1 MFRFCSYAKLYKVIN
16 SGAAAGDGLSSGYHV
31 GSWPAVSSGDL
42 TGDPYL
48 PTLFPPSPKIQVP
61 SWPADLRL
69 AAVQPASFQIAN
81 LPAALA
87 NIGSSF
93 PAPPLPSFGGPDD
106 FGEATVEG
114 FGDVDYDGDDA
125 VPAASPA
132 AASPS
137 GSGLKSIKISDIA
150 LASGSPA
157 SAAGLPT
164 FGGPDAFGEA
174 VVSGFSDVDY
184 DLGDVQ
190 GRVPATSLPKGLQV
204 ANLPLGG
211 LSLQQIAAA
220 SGSSAASNDIYKKF
234 AAAAALKNAGDLT
247 GIPSGVAAQAL
258 PGNLPAA
265 LGAAAL
271 NRPQLTN
278 TLSDQTPGQLKL
290 GAGQLPPG
298 ALSQIRQNAA
308 LAAARP
314 QRRPPLPPAAPLNPV
329 DALLGP
335 IVAQKLGL
343 VGTIVSTKQGLANA
357 IVAQKLGLAGA
368 VVSTK
373 LGLAGAVVSA
383 KQAVVDTIVSQKL
396 GLLRAVL
403 AQKQGL
409 LKVLSG

>member
-81 LPAALA
+81 LPAALTS
-87 NIGSSF
+87 IGSF
-93 PAPPLPSFGGPDD
+93 PAPPVPSFGGPDD

-174 VVSGFSDVDY
+174 VVTGFSDVDY

-190 GRVPATSLPKGLQV
+190 GSVPATSLPKGLQV

-211 LSLQQIAAA
+211 LSLQQSVAA

-278 TLSDQTPGQLKL
+278 TLSDQTTGQLKL

-314 QRRPPLPPAAPLNPV
+314 QRRPPLPPAAPLNSV

-403 AQKQGL
+403 AQTQGL

>member
-1 MFRFCSYAKLYKVIN
+1 M
-16 SGAAAGDGLSSGYHV
+16 
-31 GSWPAVSSGDL
+31 
-42 TGDPYL
+42 
-48 PTLFPPSPKIQVP
+48 
-61 SWPADLRL
+61 
-69 AAVQPASFQIAN
+69 
-81 LPAALA
+81 
-87 NIGSSF
+87 
-93 PAPPLPSFGGPDD
+93 
-106 FGEATVEG
+106 
-114 FGDVDYDGDDA
+114 
-125 VPAASPA
+125 
-132 AASPS
+132 
-137 GSGLKSIKISDIA
+137 
-150 LASGSPA
+150 
-157 SAAGLPT
+157 
-164 FGGPDAFGEA
+164 
-174 VVSGFSDVDY
+174 
-184 DLGDVQ
+184 
-190 GRVPATSLPKGLQV
+190 
-204 ANLPLGG
+204 
-211 LSLQQIAAA
+211 
-220 SGSSAASNDIYKKF
+220 
-234 AAAAALKNAGDLT
+234 KNAGDLT

-308 LAAARP
+308 LAASRP

-343 VGTIVSTKQGLANA
+343 VGTIMSTKQGLANA